1 MLEYMPQPEQA
12 PSDLIHIGEAARR
25 FGVATSAL
33 RFYEDRGLLTPAA
46 RVGGRR
52 WYGRAEL
59 RRIAFIRTAQQ
70 LGMNLDDIAGLIHS
84 DGTGWREVVTAH
96 IDQLRRQQEWIEATL
111 TTLNSALTCPSDHPL
126 LDCHHLIDTLDHWI
140 DGPYG
145 DASDGSDAAEPAH
158 RQGSRRPPPES

>member
-1 MLEYMPQPEQA
+1 MLERMPQPEQV
-12 PSDLIHIGEAARR
+12 PSDRIHIGDAARR

-46 RVGGRR
+46 RIGGRR

-70 LGMNLDDIAGLIHS
+70 LGMNLDDIATLIHS
-84 DGTGWREVVTAH
+84 DGTGWRELVGAH
-96 IDQLRRQQEWIEATL
+96 IDRLRRQQEWIDATL
-111 TTLNSALTCPSDHPL
+111 TTLHSALACPRNHPL
-126 LDCHHLIDTLDHWI
+126 LDCDHLIDTLDHWI

-145 DASDGSDAAEPAH
+145 DNSPS
-158 RQGSRRPPPES
+158 SVTPET